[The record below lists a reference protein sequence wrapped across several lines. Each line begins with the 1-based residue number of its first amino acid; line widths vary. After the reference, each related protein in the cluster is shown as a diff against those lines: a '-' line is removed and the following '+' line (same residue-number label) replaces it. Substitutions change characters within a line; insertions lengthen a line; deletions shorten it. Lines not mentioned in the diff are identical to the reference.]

1 MQEMQVQ
8 SWGGEVLEEGMET
21 HSGILDWR
29 SHRQR
34 SLPGYSPYG
43 HKRGLVAQSCPTLC
57 DSMNCSPSGS
67 SIHGVLQ
74 ARILEWIAIP
84 FSRGS
89 SWPRDRTQV
98 SFIAGRFFTI
108 WATGKIFTGWQS
120 WTQIKQLSTHTCLPL
135 VFTVSLSM
143 DCQRR

>member
-21 HSGILDWR
+21 YSGILDWR
-29 SHRQR
+29 SHGQR

-43 HKRGLVAQSCPTLC
+43 HKRGLVAQLYPTLC

-74 ARILEWIAIP
+74 ARILE
-84 FSRGS
+84 
-89 SWPRDRTQV
+89 
-98 SFIAGRFFTI
+98 
-108 WATGKIFTGWQS
+108 
-120 WTQIKQLSTHTCLPL
+120 
-135 VFTVSLSM
+135 
-143 DCQRR
+143 

>member
-8 SWGGEVLEEGMET
+8 SWSGEDPLEEGMET

-29 SHRQR
+29 SHGQR

-43 HKRGLVAQSCPTLC
+43 RKGGLVAQLCPTLC

-67 SIHGVLQ
+67 STHVVLQ

-89 SWPRDRTQV
+89 S
-98 SFIAGRFFTI
+98 
-108 WATGKIFTGWQS
+108 
-120 WTQIKQLSTHTCLPL
+120 
-135 VFTVSLSM
+135 
-143 DCQRR
+143 